1 MKANRPQIEKA
12 LNAPSEDIRIFL
24 LYGPDEASS
33 NALAKRLEKAMGE
46 GAQRIDLDGATL
58 KGDPARLADEAA
70 AISMFGDKQWVRIS
84 GAGEESVAA
93 IEALLEAPQA
103 GNPVVALAGAI
114 KNTSKLAKLCLG
126 HPAAMA
132 FASYAPDERDA
143 GKIAIEHAR
152 TLGLRLSPDLARRV
166 AEIANNDRA
175 LMASEVEKIALYL
188 DATPETPQEAT
199 AEALNALSA
208 QNTEANIG
216 PLVNAVLGGDIGS
229 LHHEMA
235 TLSASGTPLAAITRP
250 LLSRAMLIAQ
260 IQAEFEKTGSMDR
273 AMESAGRAIFWKD
286 KPHVHRQVRNWN
298 IAAVSRLMHR
308 LLEAERATRDSKGP
322 GDIAVKQ
329 ELLTIA
335 RQAARN
341 R

>member
-12 LNAPSEDIRIFL
+12 LSAPSEDVRIFL

-33 NALAKRLEKAMGE
+33 NTLAKRMEKAMGE

-58 KGDPARLADEAA
+58 KSDPARLADEAA
-70 AISMFGDKQWVRIS
+70 AISMFGDRQWVRIS
-84 GAGEESVAA
+84 GAGEESIAA

-103 GNPVVALAGAI
+103 GNPVIALAGAI

-143 GKIAIEHAR
+143 GKIAIEQAR
-152 TLGLRLSPDLARRV
+152 TLGLRLSPDLARRI

-175 LMASEVEKIALYL
+175 LMAGEVEKIALYL
-188 DATPETPQEAT
+188 DASPEAPQDAT
-199 AEALNALSA
+199 AEAIDALSA
-208 QNTEANIG
+208 QNSETNIG
-216 PLVNAVLGGDIGS
+216 PLVNAVLGGDIDS
-229 LHHEMA
+229 LHHELAALA
-235 TLSASGTPLAAITRP
+235 TSGTPLAAITRP
-250 LLSRAMLIAQ
+250 LLNRAMLIAQ

-286 KPHVHRQVRNWN
+286 KPQVNRQVRNWN
-298 IAAVSRLMHR
+298 LNAVSRLMHR
-308 LLEAERATRDSKGP
+308 LLDAERATRDSKGP
-322 GDIAVKQ
+322 GDIAVRQ